1 MKDMIRPAALIM
13 TFLLLPGLAGCNK
26 KEDNGIKETV
36 IKETTVKEGGI
47 GELKK
52 HEGPMLVIE
61 SSSAGECTAEEYEA
75 SKCKIAAY
83 YSGEA
88 YNPNPFDQEY
98 TMMDD
103 EDYIKIYDFCVDAVE
118 TDRFKDRKETAD
130 DGTSYLF
137 TFYDLQGTPYQI
149 YSGNAC
155 DEITEL
161 KDIEKTIIKYAAK

>member
-1 MKDMIRPAALIM
+1 MKDMIRPAALLM
-13 TFLLLPGLAGCNK
+13 TVLLLPGLAGCNK
-26 KEDNGIKETV
+26 KEDTGIKETA
-36 IKETTVKEGGI
+36 IKESRIE
-47 GELKK
+47 ELKK
-52 HEGPMLVIE
+52 NEGPMLVID

-75 SKCKIAAY
+75 SKREIAAY

-88 YNPNPFDQEY
+88 YNPNPFNQEY

-103 EDYIKIYDFCVDAVE
+103 EDYIKIYDFCVDAVAS
-118 TDRFKDRKETAD
+118 DRFKDRKETAD

-137 TFYDLQGTPYQI
+137 TFYDLEGTPHQI